1 MKRILLVLAIAS
13 PVVACLAPGSAHAA
27 TRAMVAVPMHHV
39 GPVTNLSGH
48 VGASTSTNWAGYAA
62 LEGSKQFTKVSG
74 KWTQPA
80 VDCSKTPNTYS
91 VFWVGLDGYSSPTV
105 EQDGSEADCVGT
117 TAVYTVWWEMYPT
130 NSIQTVFSINA
141 GDAIVAKV
149 TYKGGT
155 FTMTVKDKTSGRHFT
170 QRAGCSTCQRSSA
183 EWIAEAPSAG
193 PVLPLADFGTVHFA
207 ASKAGVQGHSGT
219 ITDPNWTY
227 DQITMVSSK
236 NHSKV
241 KAQPGSL
248 DPSGQ
253 AFDVTWMAKT

>member
-1 MKRILLVLAIAS
+1 MKRMLLVLAMAG
-13 PVVACLAPGSAHAA
+13 PVAACLAQTPAHAA
-27 TRAMVAVPMHHV
+27 TRTVVAEPMRHV
-39 GPVTNLSGH
+39 GPVTNLSRH

-80 VDCSKTPNTYS
+80 VDCSTTPNSYS

-105 EQDGSEADCVGT
+105 EQDGSEADCAGT
-117 TAVYTVWWEMYPT
+117 TAVYTVWWEMYPS

-141 GDAIVAKV
+141 GDLIVSKV

-155 FTMTVKDKTSGRHFT
+155 YTMTVTDKTSGKHFT

-193 PVLPLADFGTVHFA
+193 GVLPLADFGTVHFA
-207 ASKAGVQGHSGT
+207 ASKAGVQGRAGT
-219 ITDPNWTY
+219 ITDPAWTY
-227 DQITMVSSK
+227 DEITMVSSS

-241 KAQPGSL
+241 KAQPGPL
-248 DPSGQ
+248 DAPGK